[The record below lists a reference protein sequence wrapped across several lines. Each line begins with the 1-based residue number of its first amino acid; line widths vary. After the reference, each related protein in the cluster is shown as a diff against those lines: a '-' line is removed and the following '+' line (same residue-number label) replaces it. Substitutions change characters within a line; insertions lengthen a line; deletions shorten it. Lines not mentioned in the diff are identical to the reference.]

1 MEAEEEEGK
10 DEENGEEEEMKDEES
25 EEFSFPD
32 TTISL
37 PHLQP
42 SR

>member
-1 MEAEEEEGK
+1 MEEEEEEGG
-10 DEENGEEEEMKDEES
+10 EEDSGEEEEMKNENG

-37 PHLQP
+37 SHLQP